1 LNDFESNDIR
11 KGVMIDG
18 MWNKVRDKENSQKEG
33 HKKEIE

>member
-1 LNDFESNDIR
+1 VIDSASTDIR

-18 MWNKVRDKENSQKEG
+18 MWNKVRDKESSQKES

>member
-1 LNDFESNDIR
+1 
-11 KGVMIDG
+11 MIDG